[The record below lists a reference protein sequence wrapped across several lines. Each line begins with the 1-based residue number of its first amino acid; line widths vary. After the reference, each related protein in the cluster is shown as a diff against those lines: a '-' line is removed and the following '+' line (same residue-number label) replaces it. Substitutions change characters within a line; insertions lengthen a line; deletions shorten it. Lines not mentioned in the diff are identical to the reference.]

1 MGEVVAP
8 TPLSAHHNLAKFDC
22 GEPSL
27 NRWLINNAN
36 KNEQKGASRTYVLT
50 TDLNVIGYFS
60 LSNGHIT
67 RANTPGS
74 LSRNMPEP
82 VPVIVLGRMAIHNN
96 YQGKGLGSDLL
107 RDAFLR
113 ARKASEISAARAL
126 LVHALNDRAK
136 KFYLQHGFF
145 ESPIDPLTLMH
156 SLF

>member
-1 MGEVVAP
+1 MGEIVAP
-8 TPLSAHHNLAKFDC
+8 KPLSAHHNLGEFDC
-22 GEPSL
+22 GEPTL
-27 NRWLINNAN
+27 NHWLINHAN
-36 KNEQKGASRTYVLT
+36 KNEKRGASRTYVLT
-50 TDLNVIGYFS
+50 TDHKVIGYFS
-60 LSNGHIT
+60 LSNGHVT
-67 RANTPGS
+67 RAITPGA

-82 VPVIVLGRMAIHNN
+82 IPVIVLGRLAIHNN

-136 KFYLQHGFF
+136 KFYQQHGFF